1 MESLGQK
8 LREAREAHSYS
19 VEQIARDTHISKQY
33 LEALELENF
42 SALPGDT
49 YVVGFLR
56 NYAEYLG
63 LDPEELVTLYKNIR
77 IQEQPMPMSELLQR
91 PRRRPPPRILLAL
104 LALVLVGVGV
114 FLVVRFLLPRGPAAA
129 ASEKPRAVATEAG
142 YVLKEEAIT
151 RWFNQDE
158 TIDVPLATEQY
169 RIRLAAVGD
178 RLTLRVPGGTVELAV
193 NQERLVDLDGDGRN
207 DIRIQLNDL
216 DVTASA
222 RRANLSLYKLTKGPG
237 EEAGPV
243 AGQAA
248 GQPAG
253 AGELSGA
260 AASAG
265 AAPAG
270 TAPGA
275 APAAAAPA
283 GPAAAAPAASTP
295 AAPVPAEPPVA
306 APAAIVASGAP
317 LDLESASAPSPFRI
331 SISFRGY
338 CLLRYLADNDSRDE
352 RFFHKGETFAL
363 DAKQEV
369 RLWVSNAGALRLS
382 VAGKDMELGRAGEVV
397 TRTLKWTESQETGGY
412 RLQLLASD

>member
-42 SALPGDT
+42 SVLPGDT

-91 PRRRPPPRILLAL
+91 PKRRSPSRILLLAL
-104 LALVLVGVGV
+104 LAVVLVAAGV
-114 FLVVRFLLPRGPAAA
+114 FLIVKFLLPRGPVTAAR
-129 ASEKPRAVATEAG
+129 EKPRAVSAEAG
-142 YVLKEEAIT
+142 YVLKDEAIT

-158 TIDVPLATEQY
+158 TIDVPLGPEHY
-169 RIRLAAVGD
+169 RIRLTAVGD

-193 NQERLVDLDGDGRN
+193 SQDRQVDLDGDGRN
-207 DIRIQLNDL
+207 DIRLQLNDL
-216 DVTASA
+216 DVTAST

-237 EEAGPV
+237 EEAGL
-243 AGQAA
+243 AA

-253 AGELSGA
+253 VPE
-260 AASAG
+260 
-265 AAPAG
+265 
-270 TAPGA
+270 GA

-283 GPAAAAPAASTP
+283 APAAGAAAPAASP
-295 AAPVPAEPPVA
+295 AAPVPAEPPA
-306 APAAIVASGAP
+306 ASPAAIAASGEPQDLQSAP
-317 LDLESASAPSPFRI
+317 TPSPFRL

-338 CLLRYLADNDSRDE
+338 CLLRYLADNDTRDE

-382 VAGKDMELGRAGEVV
+382 VAGKDVELGRAGEVV
-397 TRTLKWTESQETGGY
+397 TRTLKWTESQESGGY
-412 RLQLLASD
+412 RLQLLTSD

>member
-42 SALPGDT
+42 SILPGDT

-63 LDPEELVTLYKNIR
+63 LDPEELVALYKNIR

-91 PRRRPPPRILLAL
+91 PRRRAPSRIMLLAL
-104 LALVLVGVGV
+104 LALVLVAGGV
-114 FLVVRFLLPRGPAAA
+114 FLIVRFLLPRGPAEAVR
-129 ASEKPRAVATEAG
+129 EKPRAVSTEAS
-142 YVLKEEAIT
+142 YVLKDEAIT
-151 RWFNQDE
+151 RWFNQDD
-158 TIDVPLATEQY
+158 TIDVPLGSEQY
-169 RIRLAAVGD
+169 RIRLTAVGD

-193 NQERLVDLDGDGRN
+193 SQDRQVDLDGDGRN
-207 DIRIQLNDL
+207 DIRLQLNDL
-216 DVTASA
+216 DVTAST

-237 EEAGPV
+237 EEAGL
-243 AGQAA
+243 AA
-248 GQPAG
+248 APTPGAPAG
-253 AGELSGA
+253 AQAGA
-260 AASAG
+260 AAPTPGAQAGTQAG
-265 AAPAG
+265 AAAPVGA
-270 TAPGA
+270 APGAA
-275 APAAAAPA
+275 APAAAPPA
-283 GPAAAAPAASTP
+283 ATPAVAEVPAAAPAAL
-295 AAPVPAEPPVA
+295 AG
-306 APAAIVASGAP
+306 SGTP
-317 LDLESASAPSPFRI
+317 LDLESASAPSPFRL
-331 SISFRGY
+331 SINFRGY
-338 CLLRYLADNDSRDE
+338 CLLRYLADGDTRDE

-382 VAGKDMELGRAGEVV
+382 VAGKEVELGRAGEVV
-397 TRTLKWTESQETGGY
+397 SRTLKWTESPESGGY

>member
-42 SALPGDT
+42 SVLPGDT

-91 PRRRPPPRILLAL
+91 PRRRSPSRILLLAL
-104 LALVLVGVGV
+104 LALVLVAAGV
-114 FLVVRFLLPRGPAAA
+114 FLIVKFLLPRGPVTAAR
-129 ASEKPRAVATEAG
+129 EKPRAVSAEAG
-142 YVLKEEAIT
+142 YVLKDEAIT

-158 TIDVPLATEQY
+158 AINVPLGPEQY
-169 RIRLAAVGD
+169 RIRLTSVGD
-178 RLTLRVPGGTVELAV
+178 RLTMRVPGGTIELAV
-193 NQERLVDLDGDGRN
+193 GQDRQVDLDGDGRN
-207 DIRIQLNDL
+207 DIRLQLNDL
-216 DVTASA
+216 DVTAST

-237 EEAGPV
+237 EEAGL
-243 AGQAA
+243 AA
-248 GQPAG
+248 GQPA
-253 AGELSGA
+253 AE
-260 AASAG
+260 
-265 AAPAG
+265 PE
-270 TAPGA
+270 GA

-283 GPAAAAPAASTP
+283 PGSAAPAASPPAATPLPAEPQAAAPAAI
-295 AAPVPAEPPVA
+295 A
-306 APAAIVASGAP
+306 ASGEP
-317 LDLESASAPSPFRI
+317 QDLQSASTPSPFRL
-331 SISFRGY
+331 SITFRGY
-338 CLLRYLADNDSRDE
+338 CLLRYLADNDTRDE

-382 VAGKDMELGRAGEVV
+382 VAGKDVEMGRAGEVV
-397 TRTLKWTESQETGGY
+397 TRTLKWTESQESGGY

>member
-42 SALPGDT
+42 SVLPGNT

-77 IQEQPMPMSELLQR
+77 IQEQPMPMSELLER
-91 PRRRPPPRILLAL
+91 PRRRSPSRAVLLAL
-104 LALVLVGVGV
+104 AAVVLVAAGV
-114 FLVVRFLLPRGPAAA
+114 FLIVKFLLPRAPASAA
-129 ASEKPRAVATEAG
+129 REKPRAVATEAG

-151 RWFNQDE
+151 RWFNQEE
-158 TIDVPLATEQY
+158 TVDVPLGPEQY
-169 RIRLAAVGD
+169 RIRLATVGD

-193 NQERLVDLDGDGRN
+193 GQDRQVDLDGDGRN
-207 DIRIQLNDL
+207 DIRVQLNDL
-216 DVTASA
+216 DVTATSH
-222 RRANLSLYKLTKGPG
+222 RANLSLYKLTKGAG
-237 EEAGPV
+237 EEAGL
-243 AGQAA
+243 AA

-253 AGELSGA
+253 EQ
-260 AASAG
+260 AG
-265 AAPAG
+265 AARQPAQ
-270 TAPGA
+270 APEGAA
-275 APAAAAPA
+275 APAAAPA
-283 GPAAAAPAASTP
+283 GQPPAAAPA
-295 AAPVPAEPPVA
+295 AAPVPAETPTA
-306 APAAIVASGAP
+306 AQAGIAASGRALELQSAP
-317 LDLESASAPSPFRI
+317 TPSPFRL

-338 CLLRYLADNDSRDE
+338 CLLRYLADNDTRDE

-382 VAGKDMELGRAGEVV
+382 VAGKDVELGRAGEVV